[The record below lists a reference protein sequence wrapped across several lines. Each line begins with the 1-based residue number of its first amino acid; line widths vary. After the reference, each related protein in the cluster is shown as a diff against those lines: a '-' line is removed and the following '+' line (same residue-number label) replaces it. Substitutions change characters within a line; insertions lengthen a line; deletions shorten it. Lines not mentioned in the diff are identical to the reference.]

1 MEVTKTMGEFM
12 ELRSSFDSIGKIPGV
27 GLAIFTARNVKKIS
41 AELDTIVEAFKK
53 LPEYIA
59 QQKLVE
65 EKRAAVE
72 SSIGKMKF
80 KDDEEKAKYI
90 NDEIIKRIMNTPEN
104 DAFLA
109 KDKEVRESSITI
121 DLLTIRELDLPSM
134 ITAQQ
139 MYPILELITQ

>member
-1 MEVTKTMGEFM
+1 
-12 ELRSSFDSIGKIPGV
+12 
-27 GLAIFTARNVKKIS
+27 
-41 AELDTIVEAFKK
+41 
-53 LPEYIA
+53 
-59 QQKLVE
+59 
-65 EKRAAVE
+65 
-72 SSIGKMKF
+72 MKF
-80 KDDEEKAKYI
+80 KDEEEKAKYI

-121 DLLTIRELDLPSM
+121 DLLTIKESDLPSM